1 MSESPSSG
9 ATKPAVTTGVRPWL
23 RLLVAIAR
31 KQFTLIIRYPI
42 NTVSQVFG
50 LYVFFALI
58 FFGGRAVGGAAFGE
72 SLNAIIVGF
81 FLFTMTIVAYSGLAW
96 DVTREA
102 QWGTLEQLF
111 MSPFGFGRVMAAKA
125 AVNVC
130 FSLLWGAVILA
141 SMLVTTGRSLS
152 VDLLTVVPVGVLTIA
167 SALGVGFVF
176 AGLALVYKRI
186 ENLFQLIQFA
196 FVALIA
202 APVEAVPAVRF
213 LPLALGSALL
223 REAMTQGTALWQFP
237 ATDLAV
243 LGATAVGYLAV
254 GAYVFG
260 VASRR
265 ARRLGVLGQY

>member
-1 MSESPSSG
+1 MSDSTKSVPVVTSG
-9 ATKPAVTTGVRPWL
+9 FRPWF
-23 RLLVAIAR
+23 RLLAAIAR
-31 KQFTLIIRYPI
+31 KQFTLLVRYPI
-42 NTVSQVFG
+42 NTISQLFG

-58 FFGGRAVGGAAFGE
+58 FFGGQAVGGAAFGE
-72 SLNAIIVGF
+72 SLAAIIVGF

-130 FSLLWGAVILA
+130 FSLLWGGVILL
-141 SMLVTTGRSLS
+141 SMLVTTGQSLS
-152 VDLLTVVPVGVLTIA
+152 VNLVTVLPVGVLTIA

-202 APVEAVPAVRF
+202 APVDAVPALRL
-213 LPLALGSALL
+213 LPLAQGSALL
-223 REAMTQGTALWQFP
+223 REAMTQGTQLWEFQAFEVGM
-237 ATDLAV
+237 LV
-243 LGATAVGYLAV
+243 LTAVGYLAI

-260 VASRR
+260 RASRR